1 MKNVRLPHGFSMCLD
16 DAYYFK
22 PRADDGPFQPSPWK
36 VYFSAVYSLKKFKIE
51 IARTQEGTK
60 INWHK
65 E

>member
-1 MKNVRLPHGFSMCLD
+1 MCLD

-22 PRADDGPFQPSPWK
+22 PRADDGPFQPIPWK
-36 VYFSAVYSLKKFKIE
+36 VYFSAVYSLKNFKIE